1 MTTEALVTP
10 AGAATPRGAVLVDSI
25 DSGPISFE
33 QAEAV
38 LTELARAYSPAT
50 AGVNPLVSMLAEQ
63 PAHKASPEAKMLK
76 AEARYR
82 ALVEQL
88 PAVTFMAALDDGIN
102 ELYVS
107 PQIERMLGFTQQEWL
122 EDPVLWYRQLH
133 PDDRIRWHTEFALT
147 CSAGKHFRSEYR
159 FIARNGNVV
168 WVHGE
173 AQLIR
178 GEDGRPLFL
187 QGIAFDITERKRA
200 EEALRRM
207 HDELETLVTQ
217 RTAELGRAN
226 EILHAEIDERKR
238 AEEAVRL
245 INDELAQ
252 AHEQAVEAN
261 RVKSTF
267 LANMSHELRTPLNA
281 IIGYSELLQELA
293 ALEGRPDA
301 LPDLAKI
308 NGAGKHLLTLINDI
322 LDISKIEAGRMEL
335 CPEFIVLDDLIG
347 EMRVTA
353 LPLAA
358 KNGNSVEIRS
368 SGAPACLHNDIT
380 RLRQCLLNLLS
391 NANKFTSN
399 GTVRLA
405 VTGDTESGCRWA
417 CFRVSDTGIGMTVEQ
432 TSKLFQAFSQAD
444 ASTTRRFGGTGL
456 GLAITRKIAH
466 LMGGDVTVE
475 SKPGLGSTFTL
486 RVPANVGEPPPD
498 LILTPKDYAQTSA
511 ASCIL

>member
-1 MTTEALVTP
+1 MTAEALVTP
-10 AGAATPRGAVLVDSI
+10 AEANTPRGDVLADSLAAA
-25 DSGPISFE
+25 PISFE

-50 AGVNPLVSMLAEQ
+50 AEVNLLVSMLTEQ
-63 PAHKASPEAKMLK
+63 PAQTISPEAKMLK

-107 PQIERMLGFTQQEWL
+107 PQIEMLLGFTQREWL

-133 PDDRIRWHTEFALT
+133 PDDQVRWHSEFALT
-147 CSAGKHFRSEYR
+147 CLTGKHFRSEYR
-159 FIARNGNVV
+159 FIARNGNIV

-200 EEALRRM
+200 EDALRQMR
-207 HDELETLVTQ
+207 DELETLVTQ
-217 RTAELGRAN
+217 RTAELAQAN
-226 EILHAEIDERKR
+226 EILQAEIEERKR
-238 AEEAVRL
+238 AEAAVRR

-252 AHEQAVEAN
+252 AHERAVEAN

-281 IIGYSELLQELA
+281 IIGYSELLQELST
-293 ALEGRPDA
+293 LEGRPDT

-308 NGAGKHLLTLINDI
+308 SAAGKHLLTLINDI

-335 CPEFIVLDDLIG
+335 CPEFIVLDDLIE

-353 LPLAA
+353 LQLAA
-358 KNGNSVEIRS
+358 RNGNSVEIKIDD
-368 SGAPACLHNDIT
+368 APACLHNDIT

-399 GTVRLA
+399 GTVQLSVA
-405 VTGDTESGCRWA
+405 GETESGRRLA

-466 LMGGDVTVE
+466 IMGGDVTVE
-475 SKPGLGSTFTL
+475 SRPGVGSTFTL
-486 RVPANVGEPPPD
+486 RVPANVGEGAPYP
-498 LILTPKDYAQTSA
+498 I
-511 ASCIL
+511 